1 MDDSRGGWRYGLFM
15 TSQDQDSGPDPNAP
29 TKPSAE
35 NANTNDEAGKPEKS
49 GEAKEL
55 TPEEQMAA
63 YEEAMKNEDWGHQ
76 PC

>member
-1 MDDSRGGWRYGLFM
+1 MS
-15 TSQDQDSGPDPNAP
+15 DPNLNSDSA
-29 TKPSAE
+29 PSAGPKE
-35 NANTNDEAGKPEKS
+35 PAKQPKAGAQKAAGEAS
-49 GEAKEL
+49 IDAKEL